1 MIFVTTYTSLILE
14 KSMPHLQDW
23 IAIKFLVQKYG
34 AGIVL
39 PGVDFDGKGGLEVR
53 QELMFKSGYYASDFI
68 LSSWGS
74 NNDKRAYRD
83 RIDSRLE

>member
-1 MIFVTTYTSLILE
+1 
-14 KSMPHLQDW
+14 MPHLQDW

-53 QELMFKSGYYASDFI
+53 QESQCLKVDIMQAI
-68 LSSWGS
+68 LF
-74 NNDKRAYRD
+74 
-83 RIDSRLE
+83 